1 MRGIIVVTALT
12 IALSASPAAADTA
25 LHLPAPTGRQPVGVS
40 SLVLKDSSR
49 PDPWMPSVTYREL
62 MVSLFYPATSSHGP
76 RKQYMTALESERYLE
91 RQNIPNLPLDVLST
105 VRTNAV
111 VDARPAGRRHRLI
124 VLSPG
129 FTNSRA
135 TLSSLAED
143 LASHGYVVAVIDHTY
158 ENRATTFPDGRVT
171 GCAACAV
178 DDLPG
183 FWEELVQSRAADV
196 SFVLDE
202 LTGRHPKRRIGKWRA
217 ARLIDASRI
226 AMGGH
231 SAGGASTIHAML
243 ADSRIRAGIDIDG
256 STHVPT
262 PDPGLSKPFMFMGS
276 LDSYTPGAP
285 GPYDDW
291 EHDWQQMTGW
301 KRWIMVTGTVHQ
313 SFTDLGVFAGQLGI
327 DIGATIDANRAL
339 AITRAYTRAFF
350 DLHLRG
356 KPQPLMTARSPRYPE
371 VTIHRLTWRTRRHA
385 CGVARRRHPE
395 RITFP
400 ESSGW
405 LRHGP
410 PPLLSANYPVVVSEF
425 PRGRAQA
432 GAGVPRGCRALRP

>member
-25 LHLPAPTGRQPVGVS
+25 LHLPAPTGRQPVGATT
-40 SLVLKDSSR
+40 LYLKDTSR
-49 PDPWMPSVTYREL
+49 PDPWVPSVTYREL
-62 MVSLFYPATSSHGP
+62 MVSLFYPATSANGP
-76 RKQYMTALESERYLE
+76 KKQYMTALESERYLD
-91 RQNIPNLPLDVLST
+91 RQNIPGLPLDALST

-111 VDARPAGRRHRLI
+111 VDARPKGRRHRLI

-143 LASHGYVVAVIDHTY
+143 LTSHGYVVAVIDHTY
-158 ENRATTFPDGRVT
+158 ENRATTFPDGRVSD
-171 GCAACAV
+171 CAACEV
-178 DDLPG
+178 DHLPG
-183 FWEELVQSRAADV
+183 FWEKLVQSRAADV

-202 LTGRHPKRRIGKWRA
+202 LTRRHPKRRIGKSRGA
-217 ARLIDASRI
+217 NLIDPSRI

-243 ADSRIRAGIDIDG
+243 ADARIRAGIDLDG
-256 STHVPT
+256 STHVPI
-262 PDPGLSKPFMFMGS
+262 PDPGLSRPFMFMGS
-276 LDSYTPGAP
+276 MDSYTPGAP

-291 EHDWQQMTGW
+291 EDDRQQMSGW

-356 KPQPLMTARSPRYPE
+356 TPQPLMTAPSPSYPE
-371 VTIHRLTWRTRRHA
+371 VTFI
-385 CGVARRRHPE
+385 G
-395 RITFP
+395 
-400 ESSGW
+400 
-405 LRHGP
+405 
-410 PPLLSANYPVVVSEF
+410 
-425 PRGRAQA
+425 
-432 GAGVPRGCRALRP
+432 

>member
-25 LHLPAPTGRQPVGVS
+25 MHLPSPTGDRPLGVTT
-40 SLVLKDSSR
+40 LHLKDSSR
-49 PDPWMPSVTYREL
+49 PDPWVPSVNYREL
-62 MVSLFYPATSSHGP
+62 MVTLFYPATSADGP
-76 RKQYMTALESERYLE
+76 KKQYMTPLESERYLA
-91 RQNIPNLPLDVLST
+91 RQNIPNLPLDALST

-124 VLSPG
+124 ALSPG

-183 FWEELVQSRAADV
+183 FWDKLVHSRAADV

-202 LTGRHPKRRIGKWRA
+202 LTRRHPTWWIGKRRAWN
-217 ARLIDASRI
+217 LIDRSRI

-256 STHVPT
+256 STHVPI
-262 PDPGLSKPFMFMGS
+262 PDPGLPRPFMFMGS
-276 LDSYTPGAP
+276 MDDYTPGAP

-291 EHDWQQMTGW
+291 QDDWQKMTGW

-339 AITRAYTRAFF
+339 AITRAYTKAFF

-356 KPQPLMTARSPRYPE
+356 TPQPLMTAPSPSYPE
-371 VTIHRLTWRTRRHA
+371 VTFI
-385 CGVARRRHPE
+385 G
-395 RITFP
+395 
-400 ESSGW
+400 
-405 LRHGP
+405 
-410 PPLLSANYPVVVSEF
+410 
-425 PRGRAQA
+425 
-432 GAGVPRGCRALRP
+432 